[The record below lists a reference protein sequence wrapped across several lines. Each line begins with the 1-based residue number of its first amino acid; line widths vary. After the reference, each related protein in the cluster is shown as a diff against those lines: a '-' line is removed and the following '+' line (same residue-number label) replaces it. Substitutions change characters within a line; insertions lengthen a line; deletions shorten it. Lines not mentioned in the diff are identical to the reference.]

1 MRARPPAGG
10 GTPLF
15 LIVLL
20 GLLLATLPFAVDLTL
35 PSMPMTAAAF
45 GTSDAAVQFSLSA
58 FVAGLAAGQLV
69 YGPVSDRFGRRPVLM
84 IGLGL
89 FLAASIG
96 CALAPSIEALT
107 AFRAIHGLAACAM
120 SVLARAVV
128 RDLYRDENAARM
140 YAQIMMVHGLAPLIG
155 PILGAHLTIRFGWQA
170 AFWFLAAYA
179 AVLMVLVWRAL
190 GESLARRDPAAT
202 RPADVL
208 NNYVRVLTDRP
219 YVGYLLAMAACY
231 SGLFAFLF
239 ASPATLINQFGLS
252 VADYGYLFS
261 ATMLVHLVGTWV
273 SARLVRRRSIAGTI
287 VPGAL
292 VMAAS
297 GIAAAGLGLA
307 RIDTA
312 AAVVAPVGLFMFA
325 FCFIVPPAQAA
336 AMSRFDRN
344 TGAAASMMGFVQLA
358 FSSATGALVGHFA
371 DGTQIPMVL
380 AIGIASLCPIAAYA
394 LIVRPWAETARA
406 VGP

>member
-1 MRARPPAGG
+1 MTPAPSAGRRN
-10 GTPLF
+10 LVF
-15 LIVLL
+15 LVVLL
-20 GLLLATLPFAVDLTL
+20 GLLLATLPFAIDLTL

-45 GTSDAAVQFSLSA
+45 GVSNAAVQFSLSA
-58 FVAGLAAGQLV
+58 FVAGLAAGQLI

-84 IGLGL
+84 VGLGL
-89 FLAASIG
+89 FFAASLG
-96 CALAPSIEALT
+96 CAFAPSIEALT
-107 AFRAIHGLAACAM
+107 AFRAVHGLAACAM

-128 RDLYRDENAARM
+128 RDLYRDEDAARM
-140 YAQIMMVHGLAPLIG
+140 YAQIMMVHGFAPLIG

-170 AFWFLAAYA
+170 AFWFLAAYTA
-179 AVLMVLVWRAL
+179 ILMVLVWRSL
-190 GESLARRDPAAT
+190 GESLAERDPTAT
-202 RPADVL
+202 RPADLL
-208 NNYVRVLTDRP
+208 NNYVRVLTNRP

-252 VADYGYLFS
+252 VADFGYLVS
-261 ATMLVHLVGTWV
+261 ATMLVYLAGTWA
-273 SARLVRRRSIAGTI
+273 SARLVRRRAIAGMI

-297 GIAAAGLGLA
+297 GIAVAGLGLA

-312 AAVVAPVGLFMFA
+312 AAVVVPVGIFMFA

-336 AMSRFDRN
+336 AMSLFDRN

-358 FSSATGALVGHFA
+358 FSSATGALVGYFA
-371 DGTQIPMVL
+371 DGTQIPMVI
-380 AIGIASLCPIAAYA
+380 AIGIASLCPIAAYG
-394 LIVRPWAETARA
+394 LIVRPWAEA
-406 VGP
+406 P

>member
-1 MRARPPAGG
+1 MKQAAPAGG
-10 GTPLF
+10 SGAVF
-15 LIVLL
+15 LVVLL

-45 GTSDAAVQFSLSA
+45 GTDDAAVQFSLSA

-84 IGLGL
+84 VGLGL

-96 CALAPSIEALT
+96 CALAPSIEVLI
-107 AFRAIHGLAACAM
+107 AFRAVHGLAACAM

-128 RDLYRDENAARM
+128 RDLYRNEDAARI
-140 YAQIMMVHGLAPLIG
+140 YAQVMMVHGLAPLIG

-179 AVLMVLVWRAL
+179 ALLMVLVWRVL
-190 GESLARRDPAAT
+190 GESLARTDPAAI
-202 RPADVL
+202 RPAELL
-208 NNYVRVLTDRP
+208 NNYVRVLADRP

-252 VADYGYLFS
+252 ATEFGYLFS
-261 ATMLVHLVGTWV
+261 ATMLVHLIGTWV
-273 SARLVRRRSIAGTI
+273 SARLVRRASIAGTI
-287 VPGAL
+287 LPGAL

-297 GIAAAGLGLA
+297 GVTAAALGLA

-312 AAVVAPVGLFMFA
+312 AAVVVPMGLYMFA

-358 FSSATGALVGHFA
+358 FSSATGALIGHFA
-371 DGTQIPMVL
+371 DGTQVPMVL
-380 AIGIASLCPIAAYA
+380 AIGIASLIPIAAYA
-394 LIVRPWAETARA
+394 LIVRPWATPR
-406 VGP
+406 